1 MKSLRTFLLGF
12 AMFSLC
18 APLAQ
23 AQDYYESD
31 GGLYWGVR
39 GGLSQ
44 VRNSV
49 AADWYGIDAVYN
61 DATPPELQWPGINS
75 HHELRDLEMDYGY
88 VIGASLGYTMVFP
101 EGAADLRFEA
111 EGIYRKNDDGQIN
124 SQWYA
129 TSDNPDSLSLG
140 NESVPVY
147 GSLEVRSAMFNVL
160 VDFHTPTRFV
170 PYLGVGAGISQ
181 LVAKGTIYDANRYT
195 YDYIASGGF
204 WIPSYPY
211 IFDETIYALSWQA
224 IAGVGYRLSPG
235 AMLTLE
241 FRYFRLAT
249 DRASDLF
256 ATWELGSVK
265 FDDWSMGVRFTF

>member
-39 GGLSQ
+39 GGLVQ
-44 VRNSV
+44 ARNLAV
-49 AADWYGIDAVYN
+49 WDHGGYEPTYIDGT
-61 DATPPELQWPGINS
+61 DPPELEFPGLNDHREYRS
-75 HHELRDLEMDYGY
+75 LEMDYGY
-88 VIGASLGYTMVFP
+88 VVGASIGYTMVYP
-101 EGAADLRFEA
+101 ESSADLRFEL
-111 EGIYRKNDDGQIN
+111 EGIYREHEDGQIN
-124 SQWYA
+124 SPWYPL
-129 TSDNPDSLSLG
+129 TDNDDSITLG
-140 NESVPVY
+140 FETVPII
-147 GSLEVRSAMFNVL
+147 GTLEVRSAMFNVL
-160 VDFHTPTRFV
+160 VDFHTPTRVV

-181 LVAKGTIYDANRYT
+181 LVAEGYTLDLNRS
-195 YDYIASGGF
+195 AHGHGLPQF
-204 WIPSYPY
+204 
-211 IFDETIYALSWQA
+211 FDETLYALSWQA

-241 FRYFRLAT
+241 FRYFRLAADRWSELFQT
-249 DRASDLF
+249 D
-256 ATWELGSVK
+256 ELRDIT